1 MDISNYSLLLF
12 IITTLL
18 YISSIPIIGKPKLT
32 LEMNSS
38 GIATLTDQQLLNYY
52 SECFYKLSLFVL
64 IVICTQLG
72 LNITYIIDKCKS
84 NAGKNVGA
92 AVIYTLIPWVFIFGV
107 MIVVIFMYPRLKSIF
122 SDVIGYFFIAKSA
135 NNLLLEILQDTN
147 IDNIIQNEKDPT
159 QKIKYETVAKDIM
172 KIYGNKSILINEMFP
187 DNFISI
193 WEGLKS
199 LMKPGMY
206 ENGGPE
212 NKKQELLNL
221 VIYRD
226 NIGEALWYIYTAM
239 LVSSIVYYN
248 LATRECVKDVNSI
261 KVEYDEYLKEQ
272 EEREKQEEINNS
284 VVYTVS

>member
-32 LEMNSS
+32 LEMNKS
-38 GIATLTDQQLLNYY
+38 GISTLTDEQLLNYY
-52 SECFYKLSLFVL
+52 SECFYKLCIFVL

-72 LNITYIIDKCKS
+72 LNITYIINKCKG

-92 AVIYTLIPWVFIFGV
+92 AVIYTLIPWIFIFGV

-135 NNLLLEILQDTN
+135 NNLLLEILKDTN
-147 IDNIIQNEKDPT
+147 IDNIIQNEKDPNE
-159 QKIKYETVAKDIM
+159 KIKYETAAKDIM

-206 ENGGPE
+206 ESGGPE

-226 NIGEALWYIYTAM
+226 NIGEALWYIYTAL
-239 LVSSIVYYN
+239 LVGSIVYYN
-248 LATRECVKDVNSI
+248 LASRECVKDVNSI
-261 KVEYDEYLKEQ
+261 KIEYDKYEKEQ